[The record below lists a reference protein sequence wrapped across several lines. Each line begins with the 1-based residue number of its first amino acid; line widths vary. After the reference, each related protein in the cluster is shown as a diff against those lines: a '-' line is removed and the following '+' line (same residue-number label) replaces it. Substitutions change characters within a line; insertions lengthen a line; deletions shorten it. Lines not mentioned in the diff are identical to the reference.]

1 MQFMDQIFSFQIG
14 DINFFFSHRISEFQ
28 KYQYIQNS
36 TNQFHI
42 KFKHFHVRLNQIH
55 SIFHY
60 SGYQISNAQ
69 LGETF
74 QMGG

>member
-14 DINFFFSHRISEFQ
+14 DINFFFHQISEFQ

-42 KFKHFHVRLNQIH
+42 KFKHFHIRFNQIH
-55 SIFHY
+55 SIFITLVIK
-60 SGYQISNAQ
+60 YQMPS
-69 LGETF
+69 
-74 QMGG
+74 

>member
-14 DINFFFSHRISEFQ
+14 DINFFFSHQISEFQ

-42 KFKHFHVRLNQIH
+42 KFKHFHIRFNQIH
-55 SIFHY
+55 SSFHY

-69 LGETF
+69 LGRTF